1 MLNLFTRLL
10 AQLRRGPLV
19 LTSRLRLSENTFMA
33 ILAVAIGLLSGLC
46 NFAFRRTIEFFHW
59 LVIEQGVNFFA
70 IDFNQFSPQRFWVV
84 LFPTDIHRS
93 RSDAALAQS
102 LVVFANAME
111 FELVAEGIEEAV
123 QHERLRQIGFAYG
136 QGYLFAKPL
145 PEAEFLA
152 LVRAGQPLIH

>member
-1 MLNLFTRLL
+1 MMNDVAQAIPLL
-10 AQLRRGPLV
+10 EELHALGVALA
-19 LTSRLRLSENTFMA
+19 LDDFGTGYTS
-33 ILAVAIGLLSGLC
+33 LAYLKRFPVDRVKLDR
-46 NFAFRRTIEFFHW
+46 AF
-59 LVIEQGVNFFA
+59 V
-70 IDFNQFSPQRFWVV
+70 
-84 LFPTDIHRS
+84 TDIHRS